1 MYTGVTPSVHGIQ
14 KYEKPVINP
23 HPDKRL
29 TWLEASFDTR
39 HGKISSKWTYTLEGN
54 IRYEIS
60 VPVTSKII
68 IGQKEMMVG
77 KGTHVFFE

>member
-1 MYTGVTPSVHGIQ
+1 MNIGQEKGSAG
-14 KYEKPVINP
+14 YEKPVINP

-54 IRYEIS
+54 TKYEIT

-68 IGQKEMMVG
+68 IGQKEMTVG